1 MRLLGEAPWG
11 ASQGAWWACCP
22 LAGAWTPTSG
32 NLGHFI
38 ILIISLH
45 PAAHAEEAPGAGS
58 VTRAACC
65 AGGTVCFP
73 VSSSKLC
80 PGGKTLFLGPLS

>member
-11 ASQGAWWACCP
+11 P
-22 LAGAWTPTSG
+22 LKGHGGHAVHLQGAWTPTSG